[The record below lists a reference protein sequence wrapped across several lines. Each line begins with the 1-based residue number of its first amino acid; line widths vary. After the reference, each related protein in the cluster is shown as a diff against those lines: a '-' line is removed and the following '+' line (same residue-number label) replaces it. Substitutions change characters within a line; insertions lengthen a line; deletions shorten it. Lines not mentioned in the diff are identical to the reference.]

1 MGGWVGTNKL
11 RRKQSPKP
19 GQPISANRRGW
30 EEGGNPKTR
39 CYSHL
44 EGLQN
49 SSLPGVWGGI

>member
-19 GQPISANRRGW
+19 GQPISAYRRGW

-39 CYSHL
+39 CNSHP

-49 SSLPGVWGGI
+49 SLPGVWGGI